1 VIITFQYTTTILQ
14 EAIITLPI
22 VTINIVVRDRP
33 SRHMIPRVV
42 VETCAFNINIAM
54 PLPIIVGAR
63 GPVVRASGHRARG
76 RGRDLPTGQRVS
88 LSMSVVLHLTTQQ
101 DRVPGAHIPSGIDSC
116 LQLLARICLLGK
128 SKSPPISAQAI
139 CVTLNISTLRSSLV
153 YSTYWQIPNGILLL
167 L

>member
-1 VIITFQYTTTILQ
+1 MIITFQYTTTILQ

-22 VTINIVVRDRP
+22 VTINIVVRDCP

-76 RGRDLPTGQRVS
+76 RGRDLPTGQRVN
-88 LSMSVVLHLTTQQ
+88 LSIGGGGMSVVLHLTTQQ

-116 LQLLARICLLGK
+116 LQLQAR
-128 SKSPPISAQAI
+128 
-139 CVTLNISTLRSSLV
+139 T
-153 YSTYWQIPNGILLL
+153 LLL
-167 L
+167 PKLKSADWPKLYA